1 MMIKVFKVFKVLR
14 VLKVLK
20 VLKVKCQKKIC
31 FLLAFHLTFRIFAE
45 YLVKSEKWVLKV

>member
-1 MMIKVFKVFKVLR
+1 MMIKVLKVF
-14 VLKVLK
+14 KVLK

>member
-1 MMIKVFKVFKVLR
+1 MMIKVYKVF
-14 VLKVLK
+14 KVLK
-20 VLKVKCQKKIC
+20 VLKVKCQKKTN

>member
-1 MMIKVFKVFKVLR
+1 MRIKVVKVLKVLR
-14 VLKVLK
+14 VLK
-20 VLKVKCQKKIC
+20 VLKVKCQKKTN

>member
-1 MMIKVFKVFKVLR
+1 MMIKVFKVF
-14 VLKVLK
+14 KVLK

-31 FLLAFHLTFRIFAE
+31 FLLAFHMTFRIFAE

>member
-20 VLKVKCQKKIC
+20 VKCQKKNC

>member
-1 MMIKVFKVFKVLR
+1 MMIKVFKVFKVL
-14 VLKVLK
+14 
-20 VLKVKCQKKIC
+20 KVKCQKKTN